1 MELEQKYELQAAK
14 HEDLTREMS
23 RLRQI
28 SSTAD
33 KCRSCPATTSVIL
46 VISRSVQLLD
56 EINF

>member
-28 SSTAD
+28 SSTSRQMPQLP
-33 KCRSCPATTSVIL
+33 CHNIGNFSLFSLCSIL
-46 VISRSVQLLD
+46 R
-56 EINF
+56 